1 MVDDM
6 LQVGIFNGYFP
17 YPLAEQAR
25 RIRALGFNTVQL
37 DFNIKDMDFS
47 TPDAVT
53 RDKARR
59 VQGVLR
65 DHDLPVCCL
74 AVPINLVHP
83 QPTRRRELLDL
94 LKAFIRHAR
103 DFGSPYVV
111 SETGTFNT
119 DSDWVSHPK
128 NKTEEGF
135 EDCRR
140 VIADLAQYAYDHG
153 ATFVIETYVNNVVGS
168 VEETVRLFAEVDHPG
183 LGLLMDPTNY
193 FEAHNIDN
201 MDRVLKQIFDTLADR
216 ILIAHAKDV
225 KRSGADKSEKHADLD
240 AAEGHTFR
248 GVGEIELPAPG
259 LGMLNYDYYLK
270 RLAEK
275 TPNIPIIIEHLD
287 ESDVPRAKRFLDGK
301 LRALGV

>member
-1 MVDDM
+1 M

-53 RDKARR
+53 PDKARR
-59 VQGVLR
+59 VHETFR
-65 DHDLPVCCL
+65 DHDLPICSL

-83 QPTRRRELLDL
+83 DPAKRRRLLAL
-94 LKAFIRHAR
+94 LETFLRHAR
-103 DFGSPYVV
+103 HFGSPYVV
-111 SETGTFNT
+111 SETGTYNPA
-119 DSDWVSHPK
+119 SDWAPHPH
-128 NKTEEGF
+128 NKTEAAFAE
-135 EDCRR
+135 CRD
-140 VIADLAQYAYDHG
+140 VIRHLAQVAYDHG
-153 ATFVIETYVNNVVGS
+153 AVFVIETYVNNVIGS

-193 FEAHNIDN
+193 FEAHNIGR
-201 MDRVLKQIFDTLADR
+201 MDTVLRQIFDTLAGK
-216 ILIAHAKDV
+216 IVIAHAKDV
-225 KRSGADKSEKHADLD
+225 KPSGQDKSEKHADID

-259 LGMLNYDYYLK
+259 LGVLNYDYYLR

-275 TPNIPIIIEHLD
+275 TPNIPIIIEHLE
-287 ESDVPRAKRFLDGK
+287 ESDVPRAKRFLDGR